1 MKTYYLESLG
11 CPKNLV
17 DSEIFARIMEE
28 AGLTSSELPEDADLI
43 LVNTC
48 AFLRESLA
56 EVDRVL
62 SEMAELKEDSSVQQL
77 WVTGCIMNRAADE
90 FKELFP
96 EVDAWIGL
104 KDFEDFAAR
113 LHTKFSGPDK
123 RLEVQGGYSHGYL
136 RISDGC
142 SNHCSYCT
150 IPSIRGEHKSV
161 PIEALVAEARAL
173 VKDSTRVVKEL
184 VLIAQ
189 DTCSYGLDIY
199 GRKALPELLEQLH
212 EIEGVEWI
220 RVLYMHPDHFETDWL
235 PLWQRLPKLLPY
247 FEIPIQHC
255 CDDIL
260 KAMGRRK
267 GEAELRQLFADIRAA
282 LPNAVFRTTLISG
295 FPGETNAHH
304 DRLKRFIKD
313 IRFMYTGNFAYSREE
328 GTPAEKMAKQVP
340 IFTAETRRAQL
351 MNLQERIFAD
361 IIRKKEDTVELVL
374 VETEREEGE
383 FELEPTGRTWFQAPE
398 VDSTVWIENADVVQG
413 QFVKVVIES
422 AIGYELFGS
431 IEEDTD
437 NE

>member
-11 CPKNLV
+11 CAKNLV

-28 AGLTSSELPEDADLI
+28 AGLTCSELPEDADLI

-62 SEMAELKEDSSVQQL
+62 SELVDLKKDGSVQQL
-77 WVTGCIMNRAADE
+77 WVTGCLMNRAAEE

-113 LHTKFSGPDK
+113 LHTRFFGPDK
-123 RLEVQGGYSHGYL
+123 RLEVQGGYSHAYL

-173 VKDSTRVVKEL
+173 VKDSTRVVKEI

-199 GRKALPELLEQLH
+199 GRKALPELLEQVH
-212 EIEGVEWI
+212 EIDGVEWI
-220 RVLYMHPDHFETDWL
+220 RVMYMHPDHFETDWL

-267 GEAELRQLFADIRAA
+267 GEAELRQLFAEIRAA
-282 LPNAVFRTTLISG
+282 LPKAVFRTPLISG
-295 FPGETNAHH
+295 FPGETDAHH
-304 DRLKRFIKD
+304 GRLKRFVKE
-313 IRFMYTGNFAYSREE
+313 IRFMYMGNFAYSMEE
-328 GTPAEKMAKQVP
+328 GTSAAKKNKQVP
-340 IFTAETRRAQL
+340 SITAEARRAQL
-351 MNLQERIFAD
+351 MNLQERIFTS
-361 IIRKKEDTVELVL
+361 IIENIEDNVEMVL
-374 VETEREEGE
+374 VETEREEDE
-383 FELEPTGRTWFQAPE
+383 FELEPSGRAWFQAPE
-398 VDSTVWIENADVVQG
+398 VDGTVWIEDANVVPG

-431 IEEDTD
+431 LEEDEV